1 MAFPSSRP
9 RGWLLLLG
17 LLLAVGEPLALAQEV
32 ARLLPTIGMRGPA
45 VILLVVARVVIT
57 GLAVA
62 AGLAILGR
70 RPHAVG
76 MAKLAVAL
84 VAAVSLVAVLTPILP
99 TNRLPGTTVPIAALI
114 VVYYGAWMLYLYRSR
129 RVRELQDDRID

>member
-1 MAFPSSRP
+1 MIFDRPAPRP
-9 RGWLLLLG
+9 RGWLLLLA

-32 ARLLPTIGMRGPA
+32 AGLLPTIGMRGPA
-45 VILLVVARVVIT
+45 VVLLVLARVGIT

-62 AGLAILGR
+62 AGLAIVGR

-76 MAKLAVAL
+76 MAKLALAL

-99 TNRLPGTTVPIAALI
+99 TSRLPGTAGPIAALI
-114 VVYYGAWMLYLYRSR
+114 AVYYGAWLLYLFRSR
-129 RVRELQDDRID
+129 RVRKMSG

>member
-1 MAFPSSRP
+1 MIFSRSASRP
-9 RGWLLLLG
+9 RGWLFLLA

-32 ARLLPTIGMRGPA
+32 AHLLPTLGTRGPA
-45 VILLVVARVVIT
+45 VVLLVLARVGVT

-76 MAKLAVAL
+76 MAKLALAL
-84 VAAVSLVAVLTPILP
+84 VAAASLVAVLTPILP
-99 TNRLPGTTVPIAALI
+99 TNRLPGTTGPVAALI
-114 VVYYGAWMLYLYRSR
+114 VVYYGAWLVYLFRSQR
-129 RVRELQDDRID
+129 DT

>member
-1 MAFPSSRP
+1 M
-9 RGWLLLLG
+9 LLLA

-45 VILLVVARVVIT
+45 VALLVLARIGVT

-76 MAKLAVAL
+76 MAKLALVL
-84 VAAVSLVAVLTPILP
+84 VAVVSLVAVLTPILP
-99 TNRLPGTTVPIAALI
+99 SNRMPGLTGPIAAVI
-114 VVYYGAWMLYLYRSR
+114 AIYYGAWMLYLYRSR
-129 RVRELQDDRID
+129 RVREPRDGPAD

>member
-1 MAFPSSRP
+1 MIFDRPAARP
-9 RGWLLLLG
+9 RGWLLLLA

-32 ARLLPTIGMRGPA
+32 ARLLPSLGMRGPA

-76 MAKLAVAL
+76 MAKLAL
-84 VAAVSLVAVLTPILP
+84 VLLAAVSLFSVLTPILP
-99 TNRLPGTTVPIAALI
+99 TNRLPGTTGPVTLVIAA
-114 VVYYGAWMLYLYRSR
+114 YYGAWLVYLYRSR
-129 RVRELQDDRID
+129 HDT

>member
-1 MAFPSSRP
+1 M
-9 RGWLLLLG
+9 LLLA

-45 VILLVVARVVIT
+45 VALLVLARIGIT

-76 MAKLAVAL
+76 MAKLALVL
-84 VAAVSLVAVLTPILP
+84 VAAVSLVAVLSPILP
-99 TNRLPGTTVPIAALI
+99 SSRMPGFTGPIAAAI
-114 VVYYGAWMLYLYRSR
+114 VVYYGAWLLYLRGK
-129 RVRELQDDRID
+129 

>member
-1 MAFPSSRP
+1 MLHGPAPRP
-9 RGWLLLLG
+9 RGWLLLLA

-32 ARLLPTIGMRGPA
+32 ARLLPTIGTRGPA
-45 VILLVVARVVIT
+45 VVLLVLVRIGIT

-76 MAKLAVAL
+76 MAKLALAL

-99 TNRLPGTTVPIAALI
+99 TSRLPGTTGPIAALI
-114 VVYYGAWMLYLYRSR
+114 VVYYGAWLVYLYRSPR
-129 RVRELQDDRID
+129 DT